1 MDTLEFGSGQQ
12 ESSSGPPLHYL
23 QVCINFSQYNIEYD
37 GHKTCL
43 KLMLSS
49 GNCKEGCRN

>member
-37 GHKTCL
+37 GLKTCL
-43 KLMLSS
+43 KPMLSS

>member
-23 QVCINFSQYNIEYD
+23 QVCIVSTFHNTILNMMD
-37 GHKTCL
+37 L
-43 KLMLSS
+43 KLA
-49 GNCKEGCRN
+49 

>member
-23 QVCINFSQYNIEYD
+23 QVCISFSQYNMN
-37 GHKTCL
+37 GLKTCL
-43 KLMLSS
+43 KFTFSL
-49 GNCKEGCRN
+49 GNCKERCRN